1 MSNINTVY
9 AYFDT
14 YNYTGVLNT
23 LSYTLPFATFTFI
36 PRLETIDHIFSTRR
50 VVWDFGDGS
59 IMEAVTAN
67 HAYTTAGNY
76 KVTCSLYTGDGQCY
90 INSYFQMVDVYD
102 FVPDNINIQVNNSL
116 NYTLTSGQITSPIYV
131 TNSISY
137 QHLVDAKDN
146 KTIVAFCSGCDDN
159 YFELSLDKQAYGH
172 LQPYSSFYLKKVG
185 LNGITDFFEISSFQT
200 TTTPLYCKLLGT
212 DIVYTDVSDIH
223 AFFCGITGY
232 QDVYFKSDVPK
243 SQVNLFFGYQPGEI
257 QEFTNTSTVGIS
269 AKVIENTSFK
279 TVSINAN
286 GITSEGNTSNLFPIG
301 TNKFGNTKIGF
312 VAKLK
317 DSSNYT
323 NKQGTITHFIA
334 YVILGD
340 GDYFNSIVTVGTDT
354 PPSGS
359 FYKGYFT
366 VDFSAPSITT
376 NNNTVY
382 HAPYAFEN
390 VALAVDIDLD
400 LNGNGVFGTTE
411 ATSNTFNLYSKDYY
425 NITKKG
431 EDIDMTQQFKDIA
444 MQPLFLDNPV
454 LFDDFMGSIVGNLS
468 SPVGSTL
475 GKKTYEKIQNFV
487 DNNSTL
493 DYAGIQSLVSLIKMV
508 GSNDNIQY
516 DSSNYLYPADI
527 GRLVDLLS
535 INFNRLKGF
544 ADLYNYDFKTYGYQ
558 DSEIYG
564 SNLGNEI
571 STLNYTITA
580 GVDIVAFEKY
590 SGIFKRLNTYLP
602 FVASLSVAVINNTL
616 GTYKLSSYNS
626 TWGWGLVTPEGA
638 TVVDLSKYYLFYEHN
653 PTINGT
659 ITNNTINY
667 NDITNTLSNNIS
679 SYEDWSQPGGIISN
693 ILSNQLYTGLNLFN

>member
-36 PRLETIDHIFSTRR
+36 PRLETTDHIFSTHR

-90 INSYFQMVDVYD
+90 VNSYFQMVDVYD
-102 FVPDNINIQVNNSL
+102 FVPNSINLQVSTPI
-116 NYTLTSGQITSPIYV
+116 NYTLISGQLLSPIHI
-131 TNSISY
+131 TNSVSY
-137 QHLVDAKDN
+137 QHLVDATDN

-159 YFELSLDKQAYGH
+159 YFELGLDKQAYGH
-172 LQPYSSFYLKKVG
+172 LQPYSSFYLKEVG

-200 TTTPLYCKLLGT
+200 TTTPLYCKLSGT
-212 DIVYTDVSDIH
+212 NIVYTDVSDTH

-243 SQVNLFFGYQPGEI
+243 SQVNLFFGYQPGELL
-257 QEFTNTSTVGIS
+257 EFANTSTVGMS
-269 AKVIENTSFK
+269 AIIVANTSYDHY
-279 TVSINAN
+279 SINAN
-286 GITSEGNTSNLFPIG
+286 GITSEGQTSNLFPIG
-301 TNKFGNTKIGF
+301 NNKFGNTKIGF
-312 VAKLK
+312 VVKVK
-317 DSSNYT
+317 DTNNFT
-323 NKQGTITHFIA
+323 NKTGPLLINDDLDATI
-334 YVILGD
+334 VLSNGDNLGEYTTIINNF
-340 GDYFNSIVTVGTDT
+340 GPLSSLI
-354 PPSGS
+354 SGN
-359 FYKGYFT
+359 FYKGSIY
-366 VDFSAPSITT
+366 VDLSQPSITIGS
-376 NNNTVY
+376 NVY
-382 HAPYAFEN
+382 YAPYAFKN
-390 VALAVDIDLD
+390 VYILIGGSNTSV
-400 LNGNGVFGTTE
+400 
-411 ATSNTFNLYSKDYY
+411 SNTFNLYSKNYY
-425 NITKKG
+425 NVAKKG

-444 MQPLFLDNPV
+444 MQPLFLDNPI

-468 SPVGSTL
+468 SPIGDTL
-475 GKKTYEKIQNFV
+475 GKRTYEKIQNFV

-544 ADLYNYDFKTYGYQ
+544 ADLYNYDFKTFGYQ

-590 SGIFKRLNTYLP
+590 SGVFKRLNTYLP
-602 FVASLSVAVINNTL
+602 FVASLSATVINNTL
-616 GTYKLSSYNS
+616 RTYKLSSYNS

-693 ILSNQLYTGLNLFN
+693 IISNQLYTGLNLFN